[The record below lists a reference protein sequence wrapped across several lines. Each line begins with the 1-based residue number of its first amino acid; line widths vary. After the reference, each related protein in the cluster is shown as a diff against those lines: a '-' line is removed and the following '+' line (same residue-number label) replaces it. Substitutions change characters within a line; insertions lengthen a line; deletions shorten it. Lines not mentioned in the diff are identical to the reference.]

1 MVHETNRISIL
12 KGTILDVAKSLTF
25 PLPLLAVAHQ
35 QLILGI
41 ILKILYILV

>member
-25 PLPLLAVAHQ
+25 LLPLLAVAHQ
-35 QLILGI
+35 PLILGI